1 MFGWWALIDLV
12 RKEWRKGG
20 WRRLFPVYVVVLV
33 AVLVFVALGQP
44 STSLN
49 SVANAYV
56 SAHNGDLSAF
66 TWTTVPSGLDAA
78 FNITYG
84 GQAYVCH
91 FPVDSSG
98 HAASGTNVACA
109 KP

>member
-1 MFGWWALIDLV
+1 MVWWWLLV
-12 RKEWRKGG
+12 RGLRDDWRKGG
-20 WRRLFPVYVVVLV
+20 WHRAWPVLVVAVV
-33 AVLVFVALGQP
+33 AVLAVALLGQS

-49 SVANAYV
+49 TVANAYI

-66 TWTTVPSGLDAA
+66 TWTTVPGGFDAA
-78 FNITYG
+78 FSITYG

-98 HAASGTNVACA
+98 NSAPGTHVACA

>member
-1 MFGWWALIDLV
+1 MVWWWLLV
-12 RKEWRKGG
+12 RGLRDDWRKGG
-20 WRRLFPVYVVVLV
+20 RHRAWPVLVVAVV
-33 AVLVFVALGQP
+33 AVLAVALLGQS

-49 SVANAYV
+49 TVANAYI

-66 TWTTVPSGLDAA
+66 TWTTVPGGLDAA
-78 FNITYG
+78 FSIMYG

-98 HAASGTNVACA
+98 NSAPGTHVACA